1 MSDTPNKNKVQFNLK
16 NVYYAILTE
25 SVSEGETVYTW
36 GTPVHVPGAVSLA
49 LDAQSE
55 LSPFYAD
62 GIVYYQTVSQN
73 GYQGDLEMAKFPDQM
88 LQDVWGMSLGST
100 SKVLTEN
107 ISEEPKGFAL
117 MFQIDG
123 DADHELYVMYNCKGT
138 RPGIASSTNTDTKE
152 PQTQTS
158 TISANPLENGNVFAR
173 TTNETPDSVKNSWFD
188 AVFEEGAGGA
198 GLSSLTIGQLTLT
211 PSFSTNVTEYTAA
224 TTNASDVITAA
235 ADDADATIAIKNG
248 STTVTNGN
256 AASWSAGPNTV
267 KVTVTKGTVEKVY
280 TVTVTK
286 S

>member
-1 MSDTPNKNKVQFNLK
+1 MPKNKVQFNLK

-25 SVSEGETVYTW
+25 TISDNATVYSW
-36 GTPVHVPGAVSLA
+36 GTPVKVPGAVSLA

-73 GYQGDLEMAKFPDQM
+73 GYSGDLEMAKFPDQM
-88 LQDVWGMSLGST
+88 LKDVWGFTEGET

-107 ISEEPKGFAL
+107 ITHEPKAFAL
-117 MFQIDG
+117 LFQIDG
-123 DADHELYVMYNCKGT
+123 DVDNELYVMYNCKGT
-138 RPGIASSTNTDTKE
+138 KPGISSQTNTDTKE

-158 TISANPLENGNVFAR
+158 TISATPLENGNVQAR
-173 TTNETPDSVKNSWFD
+173 TTGDTPAATKNSWFD
-188 AVFEEGAGGA
+188 SVFVEGSGGA

-224 TTNASDVITAA
+224 TTNATDVITAS
-235 ADDADATIAIKNG
+235 ADDAEASIEIKNG
-248 STTVTNGN
+248 SNTVTNGS
-256 AASWSAGPNTV
+256 AATWAAGPNTV
-267 KVTVTKGTVEKVY
+267 TIKVTKGTVVKTY